1 MLGTTISEEGRV
13 NGGTS
18 VKKDRSE
25 AIFFDIE
32 LLLGSNT
39 SVALSVPGF
48 SLVGC

>member
-1 MLGTTISEEGRV
+1 MSEEGRV

-25 AIFFDIE
+25 GIFFDVE

-39 SVALSVPGF
+39 SVALSVPDF